1 MSIHKPAVSP
11 LAIGRDIYQHRYLL
25 KTMIWREINGRYRSS
40 LLGVLWSFIT
50 PLLMLAIYTFVFTVV
65 FQARWN
71 IEAEHGQATFALVLF
86 VGLIIHGL
94 IAEVLGRSPGLMYE
108 HGNYVKRVVFP
119 LQLLPLVPC
128 CSALFHFFISVGMLL
143 LVILLLGHPVH
154 ATLLWLPVVIAPL
167 MPMLAGLAWLL
178 SALGVY
184 VRDISHVSGL
194 IVTVLLF
201 VSPIFFPADALGE
214 TFQRFMYLNPL
225 TVIIEQARGVLLWG
239 QTPDALALIGYSVVS
254 CSVAWLGYMVFQKA
268 RGGFADVL

>member
-1 MSIHKPAVSP
+1 MPSHKPTVSP
-11 LAIGRDIYQHRYLL
+11 LAIARDIYQHRYLL

-119 LQLLPLVPC
+119 LQVLPLVPC
-128 CSALFHFFISVGMLL
+128 CSALFHFFISVGVLL
-143 LVILLLGHPVH
+143 LVILLLGHPLH
-154 ATLLWLPVVIAPL
+154 ATLLWLPIVIAPL
-167 MPMLAGLAWLL
+167 VPMLAGLAWLL

-184 VRDISHVSGL
+184 VRDIGHISGL
-194 IVTVLLF
+194 LVTVLLF

-214 TFQRFMYLNPL
+214 TFQRLMYLNPL
-225 TVIIEQARGVLLWG
+225 TVIIEQARAVLLWG
-239 QTPDALALIGYSVVS
+239 QTPDALALIGYSVAS
-254 CSVAWLGYMVFQKA
+254 CSVAWLGYTVFQKA

>member
-1 MSIHKPAVSP
+1 MPASISAATPF
-11 LAIGRDIYQHRYLL
+11 AIGKDIYHHRYLL
-25 KTMIWREINGRYRSS
+25 KTMLWREIHGRYRSS

-71 IEAEHGQATFALVLF
+71 IEAESGQGTFALVLF
-86 VGLIIHGL
+86 VGLIIHAL

-119 LQLLPLVPC
+119 LQMLPLVPC
-128 CSALFHFFISVGMLL
+128 LASLFHFLISVCVLLLAMLL
-143 LVILLLGHPVH
+143 LRHPLH
-154 ATLLWLPVVIAPL
+154 LTILWLPVTIAPII
-167 MPMLAGLAWLL
+167 PMLAGIAWLL
-178 SALGVY
+178 SAAGVY

-194 IVTVLLF
+194 LVTVLLF

-214 TFQRFMYLNPL
+214 TFQRLMYINPL
-225 TVIIEQARGVLLWG
+225 TIIIEQSRAVLLWG
-239 QTPDALALIGYSVVS
+239 ESPNFLALLGYSVVS
-254 CSVAWLGYMVFQKA
+254 CSVAWLGYAVFQKA

>member
-1 MSIHKPAVSP
+1 MSFHKPAVSP
-11 LAIGRDIYQHRYLL
+11 FAIGRDIYQHRYLL

-71 IEAEHGQATFALVLF
+71 IEAEHGQTTFALVLF

-119 LQLLPLVPC
+119 LQVLPLVPC
-128 CSALFHFFISVGMLL
+128 CSALFHFFISVFIL
-143 LVILLLGHPVH
+143 LVVMILLGHPLH
-154 ATLLWLPVVIAPL
+154 ATLFWLPIVIIPL
-167 MPMLAGLAWLL
+167 VPMLAGLGWLL

-184 VRDISHVSGL
+184 IRDIGHVSGL

-214 TFQRFMYLNPL
+214 TFKRLMYLNPL
-225 TVIIEQARGVLLWG
+225 TVIIEQARAVLLWG
-239 QTPDALALIGYSVVS
+239 QAPDAVALIAYSVVS
-254 CSVAWLGYMVFQKA
+254 CSVAWFGYTVFQKA